1 MLNKRNISIDRY
13 RGLIVFLMIFFQ
25 MLAHFENLGVLT
37 HVSVHAPNFL
47 IDAPGNIEKALNGI
61 YFLPNMT
68 LADIIAPAFM
78 FAIGLTLVS
87 SYKRR
92 VKTMGKEKAVKS
104 LIERYLVLIGVGVM
118 FNSVNTLLDGSL
130 MDKDTF
136 LLDVSVFCLSVLFL
150 ITFLVSFIFKKKKI

>member
-47 IDAPGNIEKALNGI
+47 IDAPGNIQKALDGI

-78 FAIGLTLVS
+78 FAIGLTLIS

-92 VKTMGKEKAVKS
+92 IKTIISNSKS
-104 LIERYLVLIGVGVM
+104 CIRYCI
-118 FNSVNTLLDGSL
+118 
-130 MDKDTF
+130 
-136 LLDVSVFCLSVLFL
+136 
-150 ITFLVSFIFKKKKI
+150 KI

>member
-37 HVSVHAPNFL
+37 HISVHAPNFL

-92 VKTMGKEKAVKS
+92 VKSMGKKKAIKS
-104 LIERYLVLIGVGVM
+104 LIERYLILVGIGVM
-118 FNSVNTLLDGSL
+118 FNSVNCLLDGGVL
-130 MDKDTF
+130 DKSDF
-136 LLDVSVFCLSVLFL
+136 LVDFSIFCLSVLFL
-150 ITFLVSFIFKKKKI
+150 ITFLVSFI